1 MSEMEKIEEAIK
13 VAQSATKIIEEN
25 LREVIETK
33 KKERPIPG
41 WMCPKCGSENIS
53 VVDSRRRPDYIFRA
67 RICLNCGNKYQTM
80 EIVMEKEQ

>member
-1 MSEMEKIEEAIK
+1 MTRQERLKEAMNAAKSAAKIVEDNIEYVLMQEKKTEPA
-13 VAQSATKIIEEN
+13 
-25 LREVIETK
+25 
-33 KKERPIPG
+33 

-80 EIVMEKEQ
+80 EIVMENEK

>member
-33 KKERPIPG
+33 EKEKPIPG
-41 WMCPKCGSENIS
+41 WMCPKCGSDRTS
-53 VVDSRRRPDYIFRA
+53 VTDSRVKDDFRYRRKV
-67 RICLNCGNKYQTM
+67 CLECGYSFSTA
-80 EIVMEKEQ
+80 EIVMGEQ